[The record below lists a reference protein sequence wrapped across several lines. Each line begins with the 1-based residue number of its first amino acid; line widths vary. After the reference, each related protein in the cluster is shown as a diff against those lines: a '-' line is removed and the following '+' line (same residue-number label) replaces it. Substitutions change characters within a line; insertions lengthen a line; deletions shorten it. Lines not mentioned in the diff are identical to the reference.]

1 MKLRE
6 LRYSVVFPP
15 HRRHSAA
22 VRRTMG
28 TARWW
33 LVLLL
38 LRCARVHGLH
48 VSSYQL
54 LRGDAV
60 PTAADRQLRTECEQA
75 LRSDSSSRDAQQLA
89 LGALAARPLAVEV
102 AHDDAGEQGRRLRR
116 FWLPRGLSASVAE
129 LEVEDGSLGHC
140 VWEASVALSIF
151 LATDGQES
159 VRGRRVLELGAGC
172 GLAGITASLAGA
184 GFVTLSERAEEPP
197 SPWEAEGSP
206 PTPLLLLD
214 NLRANARRN
223 RPANQ
228 PDAAP
233 APSCDVHVVGLEWDE
248 LGAEPRITPH
258 AVVLGSELIYYE
270 QAAPALAA
278 AIIQLTAAGG
288 VAYLVSRATRRLGL
302 EDLLASLAEAGALQ
316 REEWSLL
323 RSDDAGEESRTELL
337 FVTFRKPGTLD
348 AE

>member
-1 MKLRE
+1 MRE
-6 LRYSVVFPP
+6 
-15 HRRHSAA
+15 
-22 VRRTMG
+22 
-28 TARWW
+28 
-33 LVLLL
+33 
-38 LRCARVHGLH
+38 
-48 VSSYQL
+48 
-54 LRGDAV
+54 
-60 PTAADRQLRTECEQA
+60 
-75 LRSDSSSRDAQQLA
+75 
-89 LGALAARPLAVEV
+89 
-102 AHDDAGEQGRRLRR
+102 
-116 FWLPRGLSASVAE
+116 ASVTYGCSLYHSRLQE
-129 LEVEDGSLGHC
+129 GSLGHC

-197 SPWEAEGSP
+197 SPWEVEGSP

-223 RPANQ
+223 RPADQ

-233 APSCDVHVVGLEWDE
+233 APSCDVDVVGLEWDE